1 VASVADLIAGRY
13 ELGVRLGSGGMGDVW
28 RARDVLLD
36 RPVAVKVPVSTVTPS
51 SAERFRREAR
61 AAARLNHPNVVG
73 VYDWG
78 GGNQP
83 YIVMEF
89 VDGESLRG
97 VLHSRHRLPEA
108 EVAAIG
114 AQIAD
119 ALDHAHHHGVVHR
132 DVKPGNVLLTADRR
146 VKVTDFGIALSS
158 TAEGLTETG
167 VVLGTVGY
175 LAPEQVAGL
184 PADARSDVYSLGVV
198 LHELLTGERPTGGE
212 DPPRTDI
219 ERIVAKCRAPEP
231 GARYQRAAEV
241 AEALRG
247 AVSVDGA
254 APVTAVVVDT
264 PTRTAAASITSAV
277 TAGERTAVLPPP
289 RDTKAAASAGAAA
302 VAPAVAPA
310 VALVPAKSVTGRKAR
325 KAHRKAQRAGQQ
337 FPKVAPA
344 VKPVQP
350 LKPPKPKRVRRARG
364 PSHWRARHLV
374 AIAAALIAVGAVAG
388 LAVVQL
394 SSHGPMAPV
403 PAVTQQDVFAAA
415 AALKDAGFAVD
426 STERSSPRP
435 GGVILSQRPAP
446 GVQLEQGST
455 VHLVVSSTSAEVP
468 DVVNEDYD
476 TAVGTDLAGA
486 GLVNISVVDDFRA
499 DVTPGTVTRTAPV
512 AFSNVRKAAV
522 LQVYVARDPHVD
534 VPNLQGT
541 DQAAAIQRLKDMGLE
556 VAIRT
561 ATSRTYASGLVIK
574 NDHVGDTLTRGDT
587 VTITVSTG
595 PKLVK
600 VPIVNNGWSYADAR
614 SELEG
619 AGFVVAIVTTPVTSS
634 SQDGKVLAE
643 NPAGGTAAEGS
654 TVTLTV
660 GLKAKK

>member
-1 VASVADLIAGRY
+1 
-13 ELGVRLGSGGMGDVW
+13 M
-28 RARDVLLD
+28 
-36 RPVAVKVPVSTVTPS
+36 
-51 SAERFRREAR
+51 
-61 AAARLNHPNVVG
+61 
-73 VYDWG
+73 
-78 GGNQP
+78 
-83 YIVMEF
+83 
-89 VDGESLRG
+89 
-97 VLHSRHRLPEA
+97 
-108 EVAAIG
+108 
-114 AQIAD
+114 
-119 ALDHAHHHGVVHR
+119 
-132 DVKPGNVLLTADRR
+132 
-146 VKVTDFGIALSS
+146 
-158 TAEGLTETG
+158 
-167 VVLGTVGY
+167 
-175 LAPEQVAGL
+175 
-184 PADARSDVYSLGVV
+184 
-198 LHELLTGERPTGGE
+198 
-212 DPPRTDI
+212 
-219 ERIVAKCRAPEP
+219 
-231 GARYQRAAEV
+231 
-241 AEALRG
+241 
-247 AVSVDGA
+247 
-254 APVTAVVVDT
+254 
-264 PTRTAAASITSAV
+264 
-277 TAGERTAVLPPP
+277 
-289 RDTKAAASAGAAA
+289 
-302 VAPAVAPA
+302 
-310 VALVPAKSVTGRKAR
+310 
-325 KAHRKAQRAGQQ
+325 
-337 FPKVAPA
+337 
-344 VKPVQP
+344 
-350 LKPPKPKRVRRARG
+350 
-364 PSHWRARHLV
+364 V
-374 AIAAALIAVGAVAG
+374 AIAAAVIAVAAVAG
-388 LAVVQL
+388 FAVVQFTG
-394 SSHGPMAPV
+394 HGPMAPV

-415 AALKDAGFAVD
+415 AALKGAGFEVK
-426 STERSSPRP
+426 SQERSSPRP

-455 VHLVVSSTSAEVP
+455 VYLVVSSTSAEVP

-486 GLVNISVVDDFRA
+486 GLVNISVVDDFRT

-561 ATSRTYASGLVIK
+561 ATSRTYASGLVIR

-600 VPIVNNGWSYADAR
+600 VPIVTTWSYDDAR